1 MNGKIKI
8 KVGDYIFN
16 KDDVKKG
23 LSTILFRVDEVT
35 ERELKKYNDKKDGY
49 EVYATETFVDAY
61 CLETSH
67 GYCISVRHDKD
78 EWGVIPAETM
88 KVLCA

>member
-16 KDDVKKG
+16 KDDVKNG
-23 LSTILFRVDEVT
+23 ISTILFRVDEVT
-35 ERELKKYNDKKDGY
+35 EREL
-49 EVYATETFVDAY
+49 ETLVDAY
-61 CLETSH
+61 CLETSQ
-67 GYCISVRHDKD
+67 GYSISVRHDKD

-88 KVLCA
+88 KGLCA